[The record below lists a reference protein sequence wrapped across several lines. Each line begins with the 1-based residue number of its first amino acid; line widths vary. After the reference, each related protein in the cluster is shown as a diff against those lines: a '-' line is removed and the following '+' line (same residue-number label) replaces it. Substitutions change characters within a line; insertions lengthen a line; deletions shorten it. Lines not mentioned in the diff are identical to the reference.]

1 MVEKIDWQPIGM
13 TVEECADA
21 LRIDRKTMFQALQ
34 AGLPARKV
42 GRSWRIDPDAVKA
55 WLATGNGEQATESGE
70 G

>member
-1 MVEKIDWQPIGM
+1 MVGKVDWQPIGM

-55 WLATGNGEQATESGE
+55 WLATGNATQALDNDEE
-70 G
+70 